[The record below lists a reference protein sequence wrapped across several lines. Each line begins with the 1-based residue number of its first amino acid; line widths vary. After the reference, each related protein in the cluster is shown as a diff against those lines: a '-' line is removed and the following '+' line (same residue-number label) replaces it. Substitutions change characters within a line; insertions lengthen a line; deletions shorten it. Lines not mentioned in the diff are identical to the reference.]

1 MSDPVEA
8 KKEAAQ
14 RLLLS
19 GLITS
24 EEYEEIGRKEAWL
37 SRPKTRLRRL
47 AALAPWVGYAALAAG
62 AVLEIAAQL
71 RPDLR
76 GPLEQLMRLADL
88 VTHGL

>member
-8 KKEAAQ
+8 KKVAAQ

-24 EEYEEIGRKEAWL
+24 EEYERLGRKEGWM
-37 SRPKTRLRRL
+37 SVPKTRLRRI

-62 AVLEIAAQL
+62 AALEIAAL
-71 RPDLR
+71 IRPDLR
-76 GPLEQLMRLADL
+76 GPLEQLMRLAD
-88 VTHGL
+88 VITQGL